1 MYKYSSIQRL
11 VNKLTDNEALRTFYT
26 LLLMGENEEEKRL
39 TDARF
44 WAALKELP
52 EQEQAILRD
61 DFKAAAKKLPQLTDD
76 LLHRVKD
83 YRLFLATKQAA

>member
-1 MYKYSSIQRL
+1 MHRYSSIQKL

-26 LLLMGENEEEKRL
+26 LLLMGENEDEKRL
-39 TDARF
+39 IDARF
-44 WAALKELP
+44 WAAFKELP
-52 EQEQAILRD
+52 KNEQVVLKT
-61 DFKAAAKKLPQLTDD
+61 DFKKAAMRLPQLTDD